1 MRLVLIVVIVAIVT
15 GYLSGGSLREFPTA
29 RTRWWWLAIVGV
41 AMQLVTG
48 TGTLQTF
55 LLVGSFV
62 VLIVYV
68 TANLRAPGYALILL
82 GLLLNVAVI
91 AANQGMPVTRQ
102 ALVESGQADT
112 IPELSDNG
120 DGQKHLLAGDDTRL
134 LELGDVIALGDPV
147 RQAVSAGD
155 ILIHAGIGW
164 FIVMAMRR
172 RRDPAP
178 ALAPGAAE
186 L

>member
-1 MRLVLIVVIVAIVT
+1 MRLVLFVVIVAIIA
-15 GYLSGGSLREFPTA
+15 GYLSGGSLREFPTV

-41 AMQLVTG
+41 AMQLVTDA
-48 TGTLQTF
+48 GTLPTF

-68 TANLRAPGYALILL
+68 IANLRAPGYAMILL
-82 GLLLNVAVI
+82 GLLLNGAVI
-91 AANQGMPVTRQ
+91 AANQGMPVTRE

-112 IPELSDNG
+112 LPELSSNE
-120 DGQKHLLAGDDTRL
+120 DGQKHLLAGDDTKL
-134 LELGDVIALGDPV
+134 LELGDVIALGDPI
-147 RQAVSAGD
+147 RQVVSVGD
-155 ILIHAGIGW
+155 ILVHLGIAW
-164 FIVMAMRR
+164 FIVVAMR

-186 L
+186 